1 MSGGKKPEHL
11 SDSSPPFHRYLGNS
25 YIQSIAIA
33 GSELQEESGLPPI
46 VHEVL
51 RSPGR
56 ALDLS
61 IPAPQTGIEPAE
73 FAFSFDTRKRTWRR
87 YARSE
92 GRKDA
97 ARIRKSGKLSFE
109 DRKKVNARLGFFEG
123 QAKEAYIREIK
134 PALLDIEAQEQA
146 KLREKEAT
154 AAYYSATRQSVL
166 DRVAKEQ
173 AERRERE
180 GMLAYYTSTRQAVLD
195 RMESELHEEISGI
208 SLQQIDSQWKARKHA
223 FISVAS
229 SPNHRLDRQQ
239 LLRIYTLY
247 WADRNEVARAIYGQI
262 QYLEPKDRMAAEEA
276 ATNEDNLTGLM
287 IRTSVS
293 VNEFLIAA
301 ESRGKHYT
309 LPQLNAICGAR
320 ILARNWVRKKR
331 VILPMPI

>member
-1 MSGGKKPEHL
+1 MGTTRTAEK
-11 SDSSPPFHRYLGNS
+11 SDQKRAQLRPV
-25 YIQSIAIA
+25 I
-33 GSELQEESGLPPI
+33 PI
-46 VHEVL
+46 
-51 RSPGR
+51 
-56 ALDLS
+56 
-61 IPAPQTGIEPAE
+61 GI
-73 FAFSFDTRKRTWRR
+73 
-87 YARSE
+87 
-92 GRKDA
+92 
-97 ARIRKSGKLSFE
+97 
-109 DRKKVNARLGFFEG
+109 
-123 QAKEAYIREIK
+123 
-134 PALLDIEAQEQA
+134 
-146 KLREKEAT
+146 
-154 AAYYSATRQSVL
+154 
-166 DRVAKEQ
+166 KEQ

-180 GMLAYYTSTRQAVLD
+180 GMLAYYTSSRQAVLD
-195 RMESELHEEISGI
+195 RIESELHEEISGI

-223 FISVAS
+223 FISIAS
-229 SPNHRLDRQQ
+229 SPDHRLDRQR